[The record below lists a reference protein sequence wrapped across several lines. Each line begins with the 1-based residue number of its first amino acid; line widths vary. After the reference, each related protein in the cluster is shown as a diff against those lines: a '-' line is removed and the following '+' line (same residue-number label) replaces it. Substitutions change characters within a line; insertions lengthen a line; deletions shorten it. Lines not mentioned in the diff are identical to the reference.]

1 MPSELYTLVEL
12 LIAALRQLTT
22 LPSDPALRLAVYS
35 AIALAALTL
44 LGMLN
49 VLVLSELAVRRERRR
64 AAFTRLWRPVLIA
77 WSMGE
82 QVELPSLPRQRL
94 EEKLWLLLMW
104 ANYQRH
110 LRGST
115 KDRLNTLFNHLA
127 MDNFVSGLL
136 GSRKVHRRLIALT
149 CLRHLGDESYWRSV
163 TPRVASSNPIESLAA
178 AEALV
183 AMNPGHAMQLLIP
196 LYIERSDWA
205 YFRFKLLCK
214 QAGREAAGP
223 PLLAALKQAS
233 PPRIVALLEWIVPSQ
248 AAEWARY
255 SLRQTSVA
263 ADLSNE
269 QRDALCASLR
279 CLGELHDS
287 QDHELVVKALDHPLP
302 QVRSE
307 AVVALQRQATI
318 EDETRF
324 MRMLSDPNWW
334 VRQAAAD
341 ALVALPDIDTPR
353 LDALY
358 QGLLDRYGRDALR
371 RAIAEKR

>member
-1 MPSELYTLVEL
+1 MPSELGALVDL
-12 LIAALRQLTT
+12 LMAALRQLTV

-35 AIALAALTL
+35 ALALAALTL
-44 LGMLN
+44 VGMLN
-49 VLVLSELAVRRERRR
+49 VLVLSELAARRERRR

-77 WSMGE
+77 SSMGE

-104 ANYQRH
+104 ANYQRQ

-115 KDRLNTLFNHLA
+115 KERLNTLFNHLA
-127 MDNFVSGLL
+127 MDSFVSALL
-136 GSRKVHRRLIALT
+136 DSRKVHRRLLALT
-149 CLRHLGDESYWRSV
+149 CLRHMGDESFWVSV
-163 TPRVASSNPIESLAA
+163 APRVASSNPVESLAA

-183 AMNPGHAMQLLIP
+183 AMNPSRAMHFLVP
-196 LYIERSDWA
+196 LYIERRDWA

-233 PPRIVALLEWIVPSQ
+233 PPRIVALLEWVVPSHV
-248 AAEWARY
+248 AEWARQ
-255 SLRQTSVA
+255 SLRQTPVSA
-263 ADLSNE
+263 ELSNE
-269 QRDALCASLR
+269 QRDAVCASLR
-279 CLGELHDS
+279 CLAELHDP
-287 QDHELVVKALDHPLP
+287 QDRELVVSALDHPLP

-307 AVVALQRQATI
+307 AVVALKRQATI
-318 EDETRF
+318 EDESQFT
-324 MRMLSDPNWW
+324 RMLSDPNWW

-341 ALVALPDIDTPR
+341 ALVALPNIDEPR
-353 LDALY
+353 LNALCE
-358 QGLLDRYGRDALR
+358 GLQDRYGRDALR